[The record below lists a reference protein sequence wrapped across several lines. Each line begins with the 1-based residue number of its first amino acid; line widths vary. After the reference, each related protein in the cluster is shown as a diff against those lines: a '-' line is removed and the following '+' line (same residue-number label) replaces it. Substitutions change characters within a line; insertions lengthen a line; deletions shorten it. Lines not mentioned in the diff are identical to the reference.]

1 VQVGVPLKEVSR
13 GGHGDHDAGARL
25 APHREP
31 DQLLDGLGPRAG
43 QLREQLA
50 AAVEQGTQQARDGQD
65 DVAGG
70 DFGQDVV
77 AQPLGSEELLLLL
90 TRRAEAASAAGEA
103 TRTLRRHSPHQ
114 SRETVIEQA
123 AAQELA

>member
-77 AQPLGSEELLLLL
+77 AQPLGSEELLLL